1 MSPLTLLTILL
12 IVAKLA
18 EWITVS
24 WWIVFAPVI
33 LQLVLLALVALWFIV
48 YA

>member
-18 EWITVS
+18 DWITVS

-33 LQLVLLALVALWFIV
+33 LQLTLLVLVVAWLALKA
-48 YA
+48 